1 MKRKFLTILLVLV
14 GICGV
19 ASSGIAAEKGSAGVP
34 AVSQS
39 QVQEL
44 QGRMLGDEVIMAL
57 IQGMQNDPEIQALLS
72 DPKVLQALQA
82 GDTAALLKDPR
93 FMKLLDNTQVKE
105 IGTRLGAQGSGA
117 EQ

>member
-1 MKRKFLTILLVLV
+1 MKRMIAVFTVFIGLW
-14 GICGV
+14 GF
-19 ASSGIAAEKGSAGVP
+19 ASSGIAAEKESAGAP
-34 AVSQS
+34 SVSQS

-44 QGRMLGDEVIMAL
+44 QGRMLGDEGIMAL

-93 FMKLLDNTQVKE
+93 FMKLLDNT
-105 IGTRLGAQGSGA
+105 
-117 EQ
+117 